1 MLDGIKSRIVQ
12 SFSRSVVQ
20 SFSRSVVQSFSR
32 SVVQS
37 FSRSVVFRNN
47 LGFSIV
53 SVLIAAGM
61 LGGLSLFL
69 AEMAKRQVVTERKGA
84 TGVELNALH
93 QRIISVLYD
102 GDACLKTFGEGSSL
116 HNGRVLTELKNKQ
129 GTTVI
134 KSGQDIGRLLQVEKM
149 EIQGVGA
156 GRTKEAKLEVSIKKL
171 GGANKGMKTVKKF
184 DLTVEMDASE
194 TQIARCHHTLDSKEH
209 GIHENICNAL
219 GGEMKSVGGAPTT
232 KCTLT
237 GVYKQFCEKLGGV
250 YTDPPEGAPV
260 GDCRNQ
266 PFFSKVSNY
275 SLDSRDGIR
284 LTHTTV
290 ESYKLCVLSYIR
302 GPGGFNTKCLVSPNG
317 HQSPT
322 TWRLTLEDLD
332 INGLWPGETHTC
344 SMTCFN

>member
-1 MLDGIKSRIVQ
+1 
-12 SFSRSVVQ
+12 
-20 SFSRSVVQSFSR
+20 
-32 SVVQS
+32 
-37 FSRSVVFRNN
+37 
-47 LGFSIV
+47 
-53 SVLIAAGM
+53 M

-134 KSGQDIGRLLQVEKM
+134 KSGQDIGRILKVEKM
-149 EIQGVGA
+149 EIQGVGS
-156 GRTKEAKLEVSIKKL
+156 GRTKEATLEVSIKKL
-171 GGANKGMKTVKKF
+171 GVANKGMKTVKKF

-194 TQIARCHHTLDSKEH
+194 TKIARCHHTLDSKEH

-250 YTDPPEGAPV
+250 YTDPPEGVPV

-266 PFFSKVSNY
+266 PFSKVSKY
-275 SLDSRDGIR
+275 SLGSEDRRDVNDIF
-284 LTHTTV
+284 TTV
-290 ESYKLCVLSYIR
+290 KSYRLCVLSAVI
-302 GPGGFNTKCLVSPNG
+302 GPGGFDTACNVYPTGDQL
-317 HQSPT
+317 PT
-322 TWRLTLEDLD
+322 TWRLNMQDGSSAESQ
-332 INGLWPGETHTC
+332 TC
-344 SMTCFN
+344 VMTCFN

>member
-1 MLDGIKSRIVQ
+1 
-12 SFSRSVVQ
+12 
-20 SFSRSVVQSFSR
+20 
-32 SVVQS
+32 
-37 FSRSVVFRNN
+37 
-47 LGFSIV
+47 
-53 SVLIAAGM
+53 M

-134 KSGQDIGRLLQVEKM
+134 KSGQDIGRTLQVEKM
-149 EIQGVGA
+149 EIQGVGS
-156 GRTKEAKLEVSIKKL
+156 GRTKEATLEVSIKKL
-171 GGANKGMKTVKKF
+171 GVANKGMKTVKKF

-194 TQIARCHHTLDSKEH
+194 TKIARCHHTLDSKEH

-237 GVYKQFCEKLGGV
+237 GVYKQFCEKLGGI
-250 YTDPPEGAPV
+250 YTDPPAGAPV

-266 PFFSKVSNY
+266 PFFSKVSSY
-275 SLDSRDGIR
+275 SLGSGNESH

-290 ESYKLCVLSYIR
+290 ESYKLCVLSSVD
-302 GPGGFNTKCLVSPNG
+302 GPGGFNTTCSVRPNG

-322 TWRLTLEDLD
+322 TWRLRMVDEVSDDNWL
-332 INGLWPGETHTC
+332 NQTHSCT
-344 SMTCFN
+344 MTCFN